1 MNRTRHAAPFG
12 LWMFLFTVV
21 PLGMVCYFAFTNEN
35 GAFTFDNLARFP
47 EYSKSFWY
55 SLEVGSISTL
65 LCLILAYPLA
75 FSISRRS
82 ERAQR
87 TLILL
92 VMLPMWMN
100 SLLRITALKYIL
112 YGNGFLNRIL
122 STVGLPTQHIL
133 GTTSAIVLGTVF
145 DFLPFLVLP
154 LYSVMTKIDN
164 RLLEVA
170 QDLGASAP
178 HVLFRVVL
186 PLSVPGIVSGITMVF
201 VPSVSSFIISR
212 YLGSAQTTTM
222 IGETIEFLFKDSAPP
237 FYNVGSMLSLLLMLL
252 MLLCMAVMGRVD
264 KDDDME
270 GMMV

>member
-21 PLGMVCYFAFTNEN
+21 PLGMVCYFAFTDGN
-35 GAFTFDNLARFP
+35 GAFTLENFARFP

-87 TLILL
+87 TLIML

-100 SLLRITALKYIL
+100 SLLRITALQQIL
-112 YGNGFLNRIL
+112 MNKGILNQFLAL
-122 STVGLPTQHIL
+122 VGLPGQHIL
-133 GTTSAIVLGTVF
+133 RTTGAIVLGTVF
-145 DFLPFLVLP
+145 DFLPFMILP

-164 RLLEVA
+164 RVLEAA

-178 HVLFRVVL
+178 QVLLRVIL

-201 VPSVSSFIISR
+201 VPSVSSFIVSEI
-212 YLGSAQTTTM
+212 LGGAQTPQM
-222 IGETIEFLFKDSAPP
+222 IGQVIESRFMGTVPE
-237 FYNVGSMLSLLLMLL
+237 YNVGSMLSLLMMVLMLL
-252 MLLCMAVMGRVD
+252 SMAIMGRID
-264 KDDDME
+264 KDDNME